1 MGSADCGRD
10 KEELVGGGEVGRLL
24 GGPMIG
30 VNFAATL
37 QKSSKLSAFENE
49 VGPEQDNDRTCVL

>member
-1 MGSADCGRD
+1 MVGSADCGRV
-10 KEELVGGGEVGRLL
+10 KVELVGGGEVGRLL

-49 VGPEQDNDRTCVL
+49 VGPE